1 MELDDPR
8 RDRSESE
15 NDSAEGISILGQ
27 NRIG

>member
-1 MELDDPR
+1 MELDGPR

-15 NDSAEGISILGQ
+15 NDSAVSIGILGQ